1 MKRVNHHPG
10 LRTARAVLGSA
21 ALLLPL
27 FAEPESH
34 LQSQASGGAAIR
46 ATAHVDF
53 KIIIP
58 RVLYLDVGGTERVA
72 GATGAGGAD
81 RVAGAQPVSIM
92 SNSHNVT
99 LATSVR
105 TSDDPHG
112 NLILSA
118 AARKIIAQD
127 AACTLG
133 LARAAAPSAKDQ
145 ARVPERSGVAERV
158 SATHSTSRILCT
170 ASMP

>member
-1 MKRVNHHPG
+1 
-10 LRTARAVLGSA
+10 
-21 ALLLPL
+21 
-27 FAEPESH
+27 
-34 LQSQASGGAAIR
+34 
-46 ATAHVDF
+46 
-53 KIIIP
+53 
-58 RVLYLDVGGTERVA
+58 
-72 GATGAGGAD
+72 
-81 RVAGAQPVSIM
+81 M

-133 LARAAAPSAKDQ
+133 LGASNRGALSKDQ